1 MDLFKKIYIRHLLF
15 LTPAKNAA
23 NVISWLVVGQIG
35 FLSFLSSAYSSQFP
49 LFFVFFLFFFL
60 FGFFWAFLC
69 WFVWW
74 SDWLLELPIV
84 RPQQSIYPKSSL
96 SSLLVFFFV
105 AFFWGGFF
113 SNSDSISW
121 LLVRLASWASY
132 RPPTAVNLSSLKSP
146 CGFLKEQH
154 FRMWLKY
161 REGTQTCVKYMS
173 FFASKHLARLNSCW

>member
-1 MDLFKKIYIRHLLF
+1 MQ
-15 LTPAKNAA
+15 PM
-23 NVISWLVVGQIG
+23 
-35 FLSFLSSAYSSQFP
+35 SFLGWLLVRLASWASYLPPIAVNSP
-49 LFFVFFLFFFL
+49 FFLCSSFFFL

-96 SSLLVFFFV
+96 SSLLVVFFV

-113 SNSDSISW
+113 SSNSDSISW